1 MRLSLLLGQLEFFW
15 GKVSQLSRQF
25 YPVQSE
31 CMESAHTQLWGQ
43 GWGQGRGLLQGCL
56 DTDKSLWT
64 VPFRATVLHMVL
76 GICLKLKSDRR
87 TRACNKKSS

>member
-43 GWGQGRGLLQGCL
+43 GWGREGACCKAAWTQIRVSGQCLLGLLFYTWFWGF
-56 DTDKSLWT
+56 
-64 VPFRATVLHMVL
+64 V
-76 GICLKLKSDRR
+76 
-87 TRACNKKSS
+87 